1 LTILICIILLWVG
14 RQFLLKY
21 LTNIENP
28 MDTPNEQ
35 KQLKHEQDKED
46 QVFTHDLPTAHVSCF
61 EYFQK

>member
-1 LTILICIILLWVG
+1 
-14 RQFLLKY
+14 
-21 LTNIENP
+21 

-61 EYFQK
+61 EHFQK